1 MTWYTIINFTTE
13 NFSVSSSFI
22 LFLEE
27 KTGTK
32 SIISETKQKKKKTI
46 SESFFSVFKTYSFLV
61 SLSPLFLFQNCDIV
75 FLFLKVNSWHE
86 KMYVTLLKNL
96 TLTLTQTLIKIFA
109 KWQSWLKIAKDRI
122 VFFFFSIRDHR
133 QSFTKKKLIETDE
146 FFKFNSIKSVK
157 I

>member
-122 VFFFFSIRDHR
+122 VFFFFLAFGTTGNRLQRKNWLKLMSSSNLIR
-133 QSFTKKKLIETDE
+133 
-146 FFKFNSIKSVK
+146 
-157 I
+157 